1 MQTKPNI
8 KWRNIDS
15 KNLAKR
21 VRAFNAKRTRLIKQV
36 PELADIL
43 PAKVTVQELKANIT
57 TRSDFNKTI
66 ARLNRFMVKGAES
79 TVTTKQGVVTTKYQI
94 RELQINKA
102 IINRR
107 RAIMRKNE
115 NISLERGT
123 TGSINKTNLRPK
135 KLNVDAIGKSL
146 WKEVVHNFEAQAMDT
161 YYRKQDEKYKKNYL
175 KAVKDAYGDNA
186 PILEKLEQLPG
197 EVIADMFYYDPNL
210 QIDFHYPID
219 EEDAAENYVFFEETF
234 KDYLKTQQRGIYEKI
249 YS

>member
-1 MQTKPNI
+1 
-8 KWRNIDS
+8 
-15 KNLAKR
+15 
-21 VRAFNAKRTRLIKQV
+21 
-36 PELADIL
+36 
-43 PAKVTVQELKANIT
+43 
-57 TRSDFNKTI
+57 
-66 ARLNRFMVKGAES
+66 MVKGAES